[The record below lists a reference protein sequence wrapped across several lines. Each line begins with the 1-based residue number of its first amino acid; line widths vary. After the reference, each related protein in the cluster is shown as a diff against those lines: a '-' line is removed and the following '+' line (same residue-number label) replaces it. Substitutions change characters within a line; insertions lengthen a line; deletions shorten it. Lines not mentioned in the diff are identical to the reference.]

1 MRSKK
6 KSLKRKS
13 DSILE
18 VLEKHNKEMVD
29 KMDSMHQEK
38 MQKFDRLLN
47 LYETELNS
55 RSGKMNFMILVM
67 YLFIFFQASSH

>member
-1 MRSKK
+1 MKK
-6 KSLKRKS
+6 KS

-18 VLEKHNKEMVD
+18 VLEKHNKELVD

-47 LYETELNS
+47 LYETELKS
-55 RSGKMNFMILVM
+55 SSGK
-67 YLFIFFQASSH
+67 

>member
-1 MRSKK
+1 MDTLVNAAERTENKQKRVNEIKK

-47 LYETELNS
+47 LYETELKS
-55 RSGKMNFMILVM
+55 RSGN
-67 YLFIFFQASSH
+67 

>member
-1 MRSKK
+1 MIKK

-47 LYETELNS
+47 LYETELKS
-55 RSGKMNFMILVM
+55 RSGN
-67 YLFIFFQASSH
+67 

>member
-1 MRSKK
+1 MDTLVNAAERTENKQKRANEIKK

-18 VLEKHNKEMVD
+18 VLEKHNKKMVD

-47 LYETELNS
+47 LYETELKS
-55 RSGKMNFMILVM
+55 RSGN
-67 YLFIFFQASSH
+67 